1 MNIWEKYNTPFW
13 ILISVSIYVFI
24 LMVVYVVLK
33 FAFGKKLDNLGL
45 WLIYYFTLTIP
56 FLLLGEVILI
66 LTIKGIFNFLFWILI
81 SVSIYVFI
89 LMVVYVVLKF
99 AFGKKLG
106 DFKLWLTY
114 FTWVIPFWLLG
125 EITSYPRR
133 RKRWLIKS
141 GLKEG
146 HSYLEEGIGVG
157 TSPILASKIVGDNGV
172 VHALDNHPMQIAIL
186 KLRSKIR
193 RIKNIRL
200 IFSDASETGLEDNS
214 IDTIFI
220 CDAFDEFPDKKKT
233 TVELYR
239 ILKPGGNLTILS
251 EAVRYANQAQRI
263 IESTNLFKLV
273 ERDKN
278 FIQFKKER

>member
-13 ILISVSIYVFI
+13 ILIGISIYVFI
-24 LMVVYVVLK
+24 LTVAYIVLK
-33 FAFGKKLDNLGL
+33 FAFHKKLGNLGL
-45 WLIYYFTLTIP
+45 WLTSYFTLTIP
-56 FLLLGEVILI
+56 FLLLGEIILI

-81 SVSIYVFI
+81 GISIYVFI
-89 LMVVYVVLKF
+89 LTVAYIVLKF

-106 DFKLWLTY
+106 DFRLWLTY
-114 FTWVIPFWLLG
+114 FTWAIPFWLLG
-125 EITSYPRR
+125 EIAAYPRK
-133 RKRWLIKS
+133 RKKWLIRS

-157 TSPILASKIVGDNGV
+157 TSPILASKIVGGNGV
-172 VHALDNHPMQIAIL
+172 VYALDNHPMQIAML
-186 KLRSKIR
+186 QLRSKIR

-220 CDAFDEFPDKKKT
+220 CDAFDAFPDKKKT

-239 ILKPGGNLTILS
+239 ILKPEGNLAILS
-251 EAVRYANQAQRI
+251 EAARYANQAQRI